1 MERTKE
7 FISKHLIAK
16 EYQLP
21 IIDKIF
27 EACQYPFDKN
37 PLIGMIG
44 ESKSLPGSQKVT
56 IKGMDGNDID
66 LYIWKPTEL
75 TRKGPL
81 PILYFMHG
89 GGYLIG
95 DANTMATKP
104 EVLTNGLQA
113 ILVSV
118 NYRLATVAPFPADLH
133 DAYSG
138 LEYIH
143 DHAAEYGADPT
154 RIVILGESAGGGLA
168 ARLALYNRDHGRVP
182 LCGQALTY
190 PMLDSRTGSD
200 KDPMPDPF
208 AGQLVWTPSYNQ
220 FGWDT
225 LLGGQKLADD
235 QLPYFSASLAMDLS
249 NLPPAFIAV
258 GTLDLFCMSCLDYT
272 ARLSCAGVNAE
283 MHTIPGV
290 FHGFDLLNPDSP
302 QTTQYNQLRIAQIK
316 RMFGE

>member
-1 MERTKE
+1 MAEA

-21 IIDKIF
+21 MIDKIF
-27 EACQYPFDKN
+27 EACQLPFDKN
-37 PLIGMIG
+37 PYVSMLGTS
-44 ESKSLPGSQKVT
+44 EKLPGSQVVT
-56 IKGMDGNDID
+56 ITGMDGNSID
-66 LYIWKPTEL
+66 LYIWRPTEL

-104 EVLTNGLQA
+104 DVLTNGLQA

-138 LEYIH
+138 LKYIH
-143 DHAAEYGADPT
+143 DHASEYGADPT

-168 ARLALYNRDHGRVP
+168 ARLALYNRDHGDVP

-190 PMLDSRTGSD
+190 PMLDSRTGTD
-200 KDPMPDPF
+200 QDPMPDRY
-208 AGQLVWTPSYNQ
+208 AGQLVWTPAYNRL
-220 FGWDT
+220 GWDT
-225 LLGGQKLADD
+225 LLGGQKLPKDE
-235 QLPYFSASLAMDLS
+235 LPYYSASLATDLS
-249 NLPPAFIAV
+249 DLPPAFIAV

-272 ARLSCAGVNAE
+272 ARLSCTGVNAE
-283 MHTIPGV
+283 LHVLPGI
-290 FHGFDLLNPDSP
+290 FHGFDMLLPDSP
-302 QTTQYNQLRIAQIK
+302 QTQLYNRLRIAQIK
-316 RMFGE
+316 RMLGE

>member
-1 MERTKE
+1 MAEQFT
-7 FISKHLIAK
+7 SKHLIAK

-21 IIDKIF
+21 FINQIF
-27 EACQYPFDKN
+27 EACQKPFDQN
-37 PLIGMIG
+37 PYVSMIG
-44 ESKSLPGSQKVT
+44 DSQKLPGSQKVT

-66 LYIWKPTEL
+66 LYIWHPTEL

-89 GGYLIG
+89 GGYLLG

-104 EVLTNGLQA
+104 DVLTNGLQA

-118 NYRLATVAPFPADLH
+118 NYRLATEAPFPADLH

-143 DHAAEYGADPT
+143 DHASEFGADPT

-168 ARLALYNRDHGRVP
+168 ARLALYNRDHGKVA

-190 PMLDSRTGSD
+190 PMLDSRTGTD
-200 KDPMPDPF
+200 EDPMPDPF
-208 AGQLVWTPSYNQ
+208 AGQLVWTPAYNRL
-220 FGWDT
+220 GWDT
-225 LLGGQKLADD
+225 LLGGQKLQEDE
-235 QLPYFSASLAMDLS
+235 LPYYSASLARNLA

-258 GTLDLFCMSCLDYT
+258 GTLDLFCMSCLNYT
-272 ARLSCAGVNAE
+272 ARLTCAGVNTE
-283 MHTIPGV
+283 LHIIPGV
-290 FHGFDLLNPDSP
+290 FHGFDLLVPDSP
-302 QTTQYNQLRIAQIK
+302 QTTLYNQLRIAQIK

>member
-1 MERTKE
+1 MSQE
-7 FISKHLIAK
+7 FTSKHLIAK

-27 EACQYPFDKN
+27 EACQLPFDKN
-37 PLIGMIG
+37 PFVGMIG
-44 ESKSLPGSQKVT
+44 QSENLPGSRKVT
-56 IKGMDGNDID
+56 ITGMDGNSID
-66 LYIWKPTEL
+66 LYIWQPTAL

-89 GGYLIG
+89 GGYLMG

-104 EVLTNGLQA
+104 EVLTDGLQA

-138 LEYIH
+138 LEYIY
-143 DHAAEYGADPT
+143 DHASEYGADPT

-190 PMLDSRTGSD
+190 PMLDSRTGTD
-200 KDPMPDPF
+200 KDPMPDPY
-208 AGQLVWTPSYNQ
+208 AGQLVWTPAYNRL
-220 FGWDT
+220 GWNT
-225 LLGGQKLADD
+225 LLKGQNLPENE
-235 QLPYFSASLAMDLS
+235 LPYYSASLATDLS

-258 GTLDLFCMSCLDYT
+258 GTLDLFCMSCLNYT
-272 ARLSCAGVNAE
+272 ARLTCAGVNTE
-283 MHTIPGV
+283 LHTIPGV
-290 FHGFDLLNPDSP
+290 FHGFDLLVPDSP
-302 QTTQYNQLRIAQIK
+302 QTKLYNQLRIAQIK

>member
-1 MERTKE
+1 MAQE
-7 FISKHLIAK
+7 FTSKHLIAK

-21 IIDKIF
+21 ILDKIF
-27 EACQYPFDKN
+27 EACQLPFDKN
-37 PLIGMIG
+37 PFVSMLGG
-44 ESKSLPGSQKVT
+44 GQKLPGSQKVT
-56 IKGMDGNDID
+56 ITGMDGNSID
-66 LYIWKPTEL
+66 LYIWRPTEL

-89 GGYLIG
+89 GGYLMG

-143 DHAAEYGADPT
+143 DHASEYGADPT

-168 ARLALYNRDHGRVP
+168 ARLALYNRDRGRVA

-190 PMLDSRTGSD
+190 PMLDSRTGTD
-200 KDPMPDPF
+200 KDPMPDPY
-208 AGQLVWTPSYNQ
+208 AGQLVWTPAYNRL
-220 FGWDT
+220 GWDT
-225 LLGGQKLADD
+225 LLGGQKLPENE
-235 QLPYFSASLAMDLS
+235 LPFSSASLATDLS
-249 NLPPAFIAV
+249 NLPPVFIAV
-258 GTLDLFCMSCLDYT
+258 GTIDLFCMSCLDYT
-272 ARLSCAGVNAE
+272 ARLSYAGVNTE
-283 MHTIPGV
+283 LHTIPGV
-290 FHGFDLLNPDSP
+290 FHGFDLLGPNSP
-302 QTTQYNQLRIAQIK
+302 QTLLYNQLRIAQIK

>member
-1 MERTKE
+1 MAEQFT
-7 FISKHLIAK
+7 SKHLIAK

-27 EACQYPFDKN
+27 EACQLPFDKN
-37 PLIGMIG
+37 PYVSVLGAG
-44 ESKSLPGSQKVT
+44 QKLPGSQKVT
-56 IKGMDGNDID
+56 ITGMDGNNID
-66 LYIWKPTEL
+66 LYIWRPTEL

-89 GGYLIG
+89 GGYLMG

-104 EVLTNGLQA
+104 EILTNGLQA

-118 NYRLATVAPFPADLH
+118 NYRLAPEAPFPADLH

-138 LEYIH
+138 LKYIH
-143 DHAAEYGADPT
+143 DHAEVYGADPT

-168 ARLALYNRDHGRVP
+168 ARLALYNRDHGTVP

-190 PMLDSRTGSD
+190 PMLDCRTGTD
-200 KDPMPDPF
+200 KDPMSDPY
-208 AGQLVWTPSYNQ
+208 AGQLVWTPAYNRL
-220 FGWDT
+220 GWKT
-225 LLGGQKLADD
+225 LLGGQKLPENE
-235 QLPYFSASLAMDLS
+235 LPYYSASLATDLS

-258 GTLDLFCMSCLDYT
+258 GTLDLFCMSCLNYT
-272 ARLSCAGVNAE
+272 ARLTCAGVNTE
-283 MHTIPGV
+283 LHTIPGV
-290 FHGFDLLNPDSP
+290 FHGFDLLVPDSP
-302 QTTQYNQLRIAQIK
+302 QTKLYNQLRIAQIK

>member
-1 MERTKE
+1 MAEQFT
-7 FISKHLIAK
+7 SKHLIAK

-27 EACQYPFDKN
+27 DACQLPFDKN
-37 PLIGMIG
+37 PFVGMIG
-44 ESKSLPGSQKVT
+44 ESQKLPGSQMVT
-56 IKGMDGNDID
+56 IDGMDGNKID
-66 LYIWKPTEL
+66 LYIWRPSNL

-89 GGYLIG
+89 GGYLMG

-104 EVLTNGLQA
+104 DVLTDGLQA

-143 DHAAEYGADPT
+143 DHASDYGADPT

-168 ARLALYNRDHGRVP
+168 ARLALYNRDHGRVQ

-190 PMLDSRTGSD
+190 PMLDSRTGTD

-208 AGQLVWTPSYNQ
+208 AGQLVWTPAYNRL
-220 FGWDT
+220 GWET
-225 LLGGQKLADD
+225 LLDKQELTESE
-235 QLPYFSASLAMDLS
+235 LPYYSASLATDLS
-249 NLPPAFIAV
+249 NLPPTFISV
-258 GTLDLFCMSCLDYT
+258 GTLDLFCMSCLDYA
-272 ARLSCAGVNAE
+272 ARLSCAGVNTE
-283 MHTIPGV
+283 LLTIPGV
-290 FHGFDLLNPDSP
+290 FHGFDMLGPDSP
-302 QTTQYNQLRIAQIK
+302 QTLMYNQLRVAQIK

>member
-1 MERTKE
+1 MAQE
-7 FISKHLIAK
+7 FTSKHLIAK

-21 IIDKIF
+21 ILDKIF
-27 EACQYPFDKN
+27 EACQLPFHQN
-37 PLIGMIG
+37 PYVGMIG
-44 ESKSLPGSQKVT
+44 ASEALPGSKKVT
-56 IKGMDGNDID
+56 ITGMDGNSID
-66 LYIWKPTEL
+66 LYIWQPTTI

-89 GGYLIG
+89 GGYLEG

-104 EVLTNGLQA
+104 EVLTDGLQA

-118 NYRLATVAPFPADLH
+118 NYRLATQAPFPADLH

-168 ARLALYNRDHGRVP
+168 ARLALYNRDHGRVA

-190 PMLDSRTGSD
+190 PMLDSRTGTD
-200 KDPMPDPF
+200 KDPMPDPY
-208 AGQLVWTPSYNQ
+208 AGQLVWTPAYNRL
-220 FGWDT
+220 GWQT
-225 LLGGQKLADD
+225 LSGDKAIATDE
-235 QLPYFSASLAMDLS
+235 LPYYSASLATDLT

-272 ARLSCAGVNAE
+272 ARLTCAGVNTE
-283 MHTIPGV
+283 LHVIPGV
-290 FHGFDLLNPDSP
+290 FHGFDLLGPESP
-302 QTTQYNQLRIAQIK
+302 QTTLYNRLPIAQIK

>member
-1 MERTKE
+1 MSEQFT
-7 FISKHLIAK
+7 SKKLIAK

-21 IIDKIF
+21 IIDTIF
-27 EACQYPFDKN
+27 EACQKPFYQN
-37 PLIGMIG
+37 PYVGMIG
-44 ESKSLPGSQKVT
+44 ESQELPGSQKVT
-56 IKGMDGNDID
+56 ITGMDGNNID
-66 LYIWKPTEL
+66 LCIWRPTEL
-75 TRKGPL
+75 TRKEPL

-89 GGYLIG
+89 GGYLMG

-118 NYRLATVAPFPADLH
+118 NYRLATAAPFPADLH

-190 PMLDSRTGSD
+190 PMLDSRTGTD
-200 KDPMPDPF
+200 KDPMPDPY
-208 AGQLVWTPSYNQ
+208 AGQLVWTPAYNRL
-220 FGWDT
+220 GWDT
-225 LLGGQKLADD
+225 LLGGQKLSANE
-235 QLPYFSASLAMDLS
+235 LPYYSAALATDLT

-258 GTLDLFCMSCLDYT
+258 GTLDLFCMSCLNYT
-272 ARLSCAGVNAE
+272 ARLTCAGVNTE
-283 MHTIPGV
+283 LHVIPGV
-290 FHGFDLLNPDSP
+290 FHGFELLGPDSP
-302 QTTQYNQLRIAQIK
+302 QTKLYNQLRIAQIK
-316 RMFGE
+316 RMLGE